1 MIKKITFKP
10 VSIKNRLIRNLDA
23 LECKKRIVAPV
34 MEIGMPAFDK
44 RRRRV
49 LHQIGHTWVWHRFCC
64 AEGGLLG
71 PQLSLENV
79 LDKIVVV
86 LVVAGFYARMSSS
99 SWLNRPNVQEAS
111 LSQQVAYLLSLYT
124 VTLHPT
130 KELMGEFLTE
140 KKSLTLKWRWI
151 RRWPKQPNPTYLTFT
166 HWALEY

>member
-1 MIKKITFKP
+1 MKKITFKP
-10 VSIKNRLIRNLDA
+10 VSVKNRLIRNLDA

-49 LHQIGHTWVWHRFCC
+49 LPQIGHTWVWHRFCC

-140 KKSLTLKWRWI
+140 KKSLILKWRWI